1 MIVRVDTTN
10 LTRGLSFNIVVQT
23 DEEPEISIYAFN
35 SASHEVVT
43 LDYTMEQSGVFFKA
57 SSKAPSFD
65 GYLLAKIN
73 SKSLIVKKIGHPL
86 DMFVMGYKENYTI
99 HYKMFNQY
107 GEITEDGN
115 LINIIDGFYYCEIP
129 IEITIIE
136 TLRKRFILKS
146 NFTKLNY
153 DVILGDG
160 TIDNI
165 DLPNYDLSSTLSD
178 VTLADVDL
186 IDTDINATLADVEI
200 KEY

>member
-1 MIVRVDTTN
+1 MVVRVDTTN
-10 LTRGLSFNIVVQT
+10 ITRGLSFNIVVQT
-23 DEEPEISIYAFN
+23 NEEPCISIYAFN
-35 SASHEVVT
+35 SASHEVVM
-43 LDYTMEQSGVFFKA
+43 LDYTIEQNGVFFKA

-73 SKSLIVKKIGHPL
+73 SKCLIVKKIGHPL
-86 DMFVMGYKENYTI
+86 DMFVIGYKENYTI
-99 HYKMFNQY
+99 HYKMFNQD
-107 GEITEDGN
+107 GEITEDGK
-115 LINIIDGFYYCEIP
+115 LKNIIDGFYYCKVP
-129 IEITIIE
+129 TEITIIE
-136 TLRKRFILKS
+136 TLRKRFILKN

-165 DLPNYDLSSTLSD
+165 DLPNYNLSSTLND